1 MNSAFDNL
9 TSQLRLAEAATAPP
23 ASSPQRHARLDA
35 EELLQTA
42 NRRRRKRSA
51 ARSLTAAGCALLV
64 CFGVAQFVSQSSVQ
78 QQGTVELAALTV
90 ELQSLSA
97 QTDALL
103 TKLQLREAELQSSLI
118 DLQLVALQEL
128 VDETP
133 SQQQLESEAF
143 TLESA
148 PVSEELAW
156 EIEWSKSAAL
166 RLELA
171 RQDAEHDPA
180 LATEKYRQIASTY
193 AGTRWGDEARL
204 ALAANPL

>member
-1 MNSAFDNL
+1 MNNTIDNL
-9 TSQLRLAEAATAPP
+9 TSHLRLAEASTATPLAAPLE
-23 ASSPQRHARLDA
+23 ASC
-35 EELLQTA
+35 LLTLA
-42 NRRRRKRSA
+42 NRRRRKRLA
-51 ARSLTAAGCALLV
+51 ARAVAAVSCAAFA
-64 CFGVAQFVSQSSVQ
+64 CFVAVHLVSQPATQDSSSA
-78 QQGTVELAALTV
+78 ELAALTA
-90 ELQSLSA
+90 ELQSLST

-103 TKLQLREAELQSSLI
+103 AKLQLREAELQSSLI

-128 VDETP
+128 VDEPP

-143 TLESA
+143 TLESV

-171 RQDAEHDPA
+171 RQDAERDPA